1 MIFVDS
7 NIPMYLVGAPHANR
21 DRATAFLHRNP
32 TERLVT
38 SAEVYQEVIHR
49 YVAIDRKEAISDAF
63 RVLDDLVVTVFPI
76 TRSDVGLAEAI
87 VATHPGLSSRDCL
100 HLAVMRAH
108 GVLRALTF
116 DRGFARH
123 TDIAVL
129 P

>member
-1 MIFVDS
+1 
-7 NIPMYLVGAPHANR
+7 MYLVGAPHANR
-21 DRATAFLHRNP
+21 DRAATFLRQNP

-49 YVAIDRKEAISDAF
+49 YVSIDQKEAISDAF
-63 RVLDDLVVTVFPI
+63 RVLDDLVVTVFPV
-76 TRSDVGLAEAI
+76 TRSDVGLAE
-87 VATHPGLSSRDCL
+87 VLVGTHPGLSSRDYL

-108 GVLRALTF
+108 GVFRALTF
-116 DRGFARH
+116 DQDFARH

>member
-7 NIPMYLVGAPHANR
+7 NIPMYLVGGPHANR
-21 DRATAFLHRNP
+21 DRATAFLRQSP
-32 TERLVT
+32 AEQLVT

-49 YVAIDRKEAISDAF
+49 YVSIDRREAIADAF
-63 RVLDDLVVTVFPI
+63 RVLDDLVVTVFPV
-76 TRSDVGLAEAI
+76 TRSDVGLAEGL

-100 HLAVMRAH
+100 HLAVMRGR
-108 GVLRALTF
+108 GVRRALTF
-116 DRGFARH
+116 DQGFARH